1 MFEIDKEKFGT
12 FVCERRKE
20 KKMTQK
26 ELAEKLYVSDKAVS
40 KWERGLSMPDISL
53 LIPMSEVLEVT
64 VTELLEGK
72 KMEKSEQMSTEQ
84 VEALMQ
90 KALCLSDEESPL
102 AKQNKKKRGYLLL
115 GAILIAL
122 FEGILM
128 VILGHIPIDILFESI
143 SLNEV
148 LGITFGIYFGCVLS
162 ERLPKYYDEYPI
174 SIYAQKGFEIHLP
187 GVYFNNRNWPYML
200 KVGFYWSLMSIIF
213 TPLLFMIFTVLQLN
227 HVVMLTMIV
236 SGVGVLGM
244 FIPFYYVGIKYSK

>member
-72 KMEKSEQMSTEQ
+72 KMEKSDQMSTEQ
-84 VEALMQ
+84 VEVLMQ
-90 KALCLSDEESPL
+90 KALCLSDEEPPL
-102 AKQNKKKRGYLLL
+102 AKQNKKKRGFLLL

-122 FEGILM
+122 LQGILM
-128 VILGHIPIDILFESI
+128 VMLGHIPIGILFESI
-143 SLNEV
+143 ALGEG
-148 LGITFGIYFGCVLS
+148 LGIIFAFYFGCVLAD
-162 ERLPKYYDEYPI
+162 RLPKYYDEYPI
-174 SIYAQKGFEIHLP
+174 SVYTQKGFELHLP
-187 GVYFNNRNWPYML
+187 GIYFNNHNWPYML
-200 KVGFYWSLMSIIF
+200 KVGFYWSLLTILF
-213 TPLLFMIFTVLQLN
+213 TPLLFMIFALVQLN
-227 HVVMLTMIV
+227 TAFILTMIV
-236 SGVGVLGM
+236 SGVGILAM
-244 FIPFYYVGIKYSK
+244 FIPLYYVGLKYSK